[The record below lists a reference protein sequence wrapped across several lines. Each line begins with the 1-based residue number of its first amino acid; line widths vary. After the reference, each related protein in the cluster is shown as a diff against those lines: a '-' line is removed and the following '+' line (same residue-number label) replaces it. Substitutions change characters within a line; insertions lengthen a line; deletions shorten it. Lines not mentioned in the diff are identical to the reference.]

1 SRSPRASSRS
11 PPRPDPSLDPDGHHS
26 LKEVG
31 MLPAFLDVRTEDHNP
46 LIPADYDIIYSSII
60 FVALLIV
67 VAIFVVPRMNKALDA
82 RAEAIE
88 GGLKKAEEAQAA
100 ASAARD
106 EYTAQLAE
114 ARAEAARIR
123 EQART
128 DGQAILAELKEQAQS
143 EAARIVANAQ
153 TQIEAER
160 SAALVSLRSEVGSLA
175 LDLASG
181 VIGETL
187 ADDKKAAA
195 VVDRFLA
202 DLEADEK
209 AKAGK

>member
-1 SRSPRASSRS
+1 
-11 PPRPDPSLDPDGHHS
+11 
-26 LKEVG
+26 
-31 MLPAFLDVRTEDHNP
+31 MLRAFLDVRTADHNP

-100 ASAARD
+100 AAAARD

-114 ARAEAARIR
+114 ARAEASRIR

-160 SAALVSLRSEVGSLA
+160 SAAMVSLRAEVGSLA

-187 ADDKKAAA
+187 SDDKKAAA

>member
-1 SRSPRASSRS
+1 MLRA
-11 PPRPDPSLDPDGHHS
+11 
-26 LKEVG
+26 
-31 MLPAFLDVRTEDHNP
+31 FFDVRAEEPPNP

-67 VAIFVVPRMNKALDA
+67 VAIFVVPRMNRALDA

-123 EQART
+123 EQARS
-128 DGQAILAELKEQAQS
+128 DGQAILAPVQ
-143 EAARIVANAQ
+143 
-153 TQIEAER
+153 
-160 SAALVSLRSEVGSLA
+160 LVSMQPAGAITQV
-175 LDLASG
+175 ASTSSATRTG
-181 VIGETL
+181 VSSVMPGGQGT
-187 ADDKKAAA
+187 
-195 VVDRFLA
+195 
-202 DLEADEK
+202 
-209 AKAGK
+209 

>member
-1 SRSPRASSRS
+1 
-11 PPRPDPSLDPDGHHS
+11 
-26 LKEVG
+26 
-31 MLPAFLDVRTEDHNP
+31 MLTAFLASAPTEDVNP
-46 LIPADYDIIYSSII
+46 LLPADYDLLWSSVI

-67 VAIFVVPRMNKALDA
+67 VAVFVLPRLNRALDA

-100 ASAARD
+100 AAAARD

-114 ARAEAARIR
+114 ARAEASRIR

-160 SAALVSLRSEVGSLA
+160 SAAMVSLRAEVGSLA

-181 VIGETL
+181 VIGEAL
-187 ADDKKAAA
+187 SDDKKAAA

-202 DLEADEK
+202 DLAADEK